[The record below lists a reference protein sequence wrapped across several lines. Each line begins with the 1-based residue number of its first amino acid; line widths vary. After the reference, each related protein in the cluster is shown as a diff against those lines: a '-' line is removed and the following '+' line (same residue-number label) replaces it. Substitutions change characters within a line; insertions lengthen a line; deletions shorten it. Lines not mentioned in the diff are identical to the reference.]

1 MPENLFETALIA
13 FTTFFAVMGPVD
25 VAAIYA
31 ALTVNASPARRRR
44 MALKG
49 CLIAASI
56 LMAFLLF
63 GNNVLTY
70 MGITLP
76 ALKTAGGILLLLIG
90 IKMVFAEPDGA
101 TTATEKE
108 TREAETKEDVSVF
121 PLATPL
127 IAGPGAM
134 GAAVL
139 LMGRTHGD
147 VALGAAVIGA
157 MLAVVLISF
166 VLLLIATQVQKLL
179 GITGL
184 QVISRI
190 FGVLL
195 TALAVQFVFDGLK
208 SSGLLGPA

>member
-31 ALTVNASPARRRR
+31 ALTVNATPARRRR

-49 CLIAASI
+49 CIIAASI
-56 LMAFLLF
+56 MMAFLLF
-63 GNNVLTY
+63 GNNVLIY

-157 MLAVVLISF
+157 MLAVILISF

>member
-49 CLIAASI
+49 CIIAAAI

-147 VALGAAVIGA
+147 VALGAAVVGA
-157 MLAVVLISF
+157 MLAVTLITF
-166 VLLLIATQVQKLL
+166 VLLLIATQVQRLL
-179 GITGL
+179 GVTGL

-208 SSGLLGPA
+208 SSGLLGGA

>member
-31 ALTVNASPARRRR
+31 ALTVNATPARRRR

-49 CLIAASI
+49 CLIAAAI

-157 MLAVVLISF
+157 MLAVILISF

-208 SSGLLGPA
+208 SSGLLGAA